1 MITCF
6 YDNNHTLFE
15 IKSERTKGIYEKSLW
30 SLYNNN
36 FKMYEIHSPKTL
48 EAASIDAT
56 VFADFSNRKVINSFR
71 FIKIYIDRL
80 AGKLLD
86 YWQLKYGNCT
96 IELNPKEHPFIFKG
110 KSKSKLMPPRR

>member
-15 IKSERTKGIYEKSLW
+15 IKSERPKSIYEKSLW
-30 SLYNNN
+30 SLYNND
-36 FKMYEIHSPKTL
+36 FRMYEKYSPKTL
-48 EAASIDAT
+48 ET
-56 VFADFSNRKVINSFR
+56 VPIYQAVFTDFSNRRVINNFS
-71 FIKIYIDRL
+71 FIKFYIDRL

-96 IELNPKEHPFIFKG
+96 IELNPKERPFIFKG
-110 KSKSKLMPPRR
+110 KSKLMPPRR